1 MQNILFPTDFSD
13 NSNQAYP
20 YALDIAYLLGANLTI
35 FNSYKLPYS
44 KSNLL
49 VSMIDRMKEDSEK
62 ELNDLRKK
70 AAMAINNNENS
81 SEVSEEDF
89 DAVADFLIEDNLELL
104 KRLA

>member
-1 MQNILFPTDFSD
+1 MTTISIQLDDKHFKALKAIADREGKTIPETIQKLVAKE
-13 NSNQAYP
+13 SNH
-20 YALDIAYLLGANLTI
+20 
-35 FNSYKLPYS
+35 
-44 KSNLL
+44 
-49 VSMIDRMKEDSEK
+49 
-62 ELNDLRKK
+62 LNDLRKK